1 MPFTWC
7 TGMAASRLP
16 VTSLSA
22 FCSTPVSGSSP
33 SVCRWHSSRHCRPAC
48 RPPLWQSPPQ
58 AFWRHWCLGSRSTLW
73 TTPCCWSSLHGW
85 RPRDPPSLR
94 RAPTTPPPHSSRR
107 PACPPSSLPAAPRPR
122 AASGKRRR
130 CHCRRCLRS
139 GRQLRTLRRR
149 ERRRQG
155 QTSRAEAA
163 KRIAPQ
169 CMLLTKSIWQMQ
181 VPAPQRQ
188 RQKRQRQRLP
198 GVRPPPRP
206 RRRSRSAVGWGLRRQ
221 RGTQLA
227 LPAPWLRISRSTELR
242 AFHASSASLA
252 RSCGLRCELCAVQ
265 YSGD

>member
-181 VPAPQRQ
+181 APSWPCPRLGSEFLAALSFVPSMPLAQV
-188 RQKRQRQRLP
+188 LL
-198 GVRPPPRP
+198 GVAGY
-206 RRRSRSAVGWGLRRQ
+206 AVSCV
-221 RGTQLA
+221 
-227 LPAPWLRISRSTELR
+227 PCSTAAIEKGIR
-242 AFHASSASLA
+242 AHLMLHAEYA
-252 RSCGLRCELCAVQ
+252 
-265 YSGD
+265 